1 MIDPSIIIPHQLLVK
16 QVNMLS
22 WLILG
27 SKVLMKYGL
36 TIKTIMK
43 NSAL

>member
-1 MIDPSIIIPHQLLVK
+1 MIGPSTIIPHQLLVK

-27 SKVLMKYGL
+27 SKLLMKCGQPKPPDGRA
-36 TIKTIMK
+36 T
-43 NSAL
+43 